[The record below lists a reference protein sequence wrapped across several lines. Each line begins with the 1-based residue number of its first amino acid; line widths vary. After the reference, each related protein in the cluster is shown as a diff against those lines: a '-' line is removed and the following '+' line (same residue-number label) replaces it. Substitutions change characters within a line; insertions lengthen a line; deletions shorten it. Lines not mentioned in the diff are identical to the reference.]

1 MACIKPSQQNSLSAP
16 HKCKGG
22 ACITPT
28 TCRDSSPILFH
39 GKMQDSTLNPDLIIA
54 NGVHLVG
61 FHETDI
67 GICNR
72 KGEWGRRKR
81 RARVGAS
88 LTHTNSKDK
97 INTAIKLQQKQDS
110 SFCFGLVLLFFFPVW
125 MLITVPY
132 SRDNE
137 RVLLPSIFQTKTWKI
152 HEQGR
157 PWCWAS
163 VFLSNISAL
172 EVLGKVTQQYSSLKD
187 ACQLDLKGTGVL

>member
-1 MACIKPSQQNSLSAP
+1 
-16 HKCKGG
+16 
-22 ACITPT
+22 
-28 TCRDSSPILFH
+28 
-39 GKMQDSTLNPDLIIA
+39 MQDSRLTPDLTVA
-54 NGVHLVG
+54 NGVHFVG
-61 FHETDI
+61 FHETDVR
-67 GICNR
+67 ICNR
-72 KGEWGRRKR
+72 KGERGRRKR
-81 RARVGAS
+81 KKRAWVGAS
-88 LTHTNSKDK
+88 LTHTNPKDK

-110 SFCFGLVLLFFFPVW
+110 SFCFGLGFFFPVW

-152 HEQGR
+152 HERGR

-163 VFLSNISAL
+163 VFLSNISAP

>member
-1 MACIKPSQQNSLSAP
+1 MGRCRIQGWILIWSQPMVHVLLASVRLILASVIERVSKAEKEHEWGLHWHTQTQKIKSTRQLS
-16 HKCKGG
+16 
-22 ACITPT
+22 
-28 TCRDSSPILFH
+28 F
-39 GKMQDSTLNPDLIIA
+39 
-54 NGVHLVG
+54 
-61 FHETDI
+61 
-67 GICNR
+67 NR
-72 KGEWGRRKR
+72 KKG
-81 RARVGAS
+81 
-88 LTHTNSKDK
+88 
-97 INTAIKLQQKQDS
+97 S
-110 SFCFGLVLLFFFPVW
+110 SFCFGLGFFVFFSVW

-163 VFLSNISAL
+163 VFLSNISAP